1 MASTFHLG
9 AYHELADT
17 FTLGFEG
24 GRKGEKERK
33 GEGGKKSR
41 IFSFFGCELPSFV
54 LLPFFSLPPPRTRRD
69 VTLLRSLPQMDAI
82 YINNP
87 PRFRE
92 HLIDVSLSKD
102 SSQAFE

>member
-17 FTLGFEG
+17 FTLGFEKKKKK
-24 GRKGEKERK
+24 RRGEK
-33 GEGGKKSR
+33 KKKKKKQN
-41 IFSFFGCELPSFV
+41 FKFFYELPSFFF
-54 LLPFFSLPPPRTRRD
+54 LPSPHRKRD
-69 VTLLRSLPQMDAI
+69 VTLLRSLPQMDSV
-82 YINNP
+82 YINNH

-102 SSQAFE
+102 CFQAFE

>member
-17 FTLGFEG
+17 FTLGFE
-24 GRKGEKERK
+24 KKKKERR
-33 GEGGKKSR
+33 EKKQN
-41 IFSFFGCELPSFV
+41 FKFFYELPSFFF
-54 LLPFFSLPPPRTRRD
+54 LPSPHRKRD
-69 VTLLRSLPQMDAI
+69 VTLLRSLPQMDSI
-82 YINNP
+82 YINNH

-102 SSQAFE
+102 CFQAFE

>member
-24 GRKGEKERK
+24 GRKREKERK
-33 GEGGKKSR
+33 EEGKSR
-41 IFSFFGCELPSFV
+41 ILRGFFCCELPSFV
-54 LLPFFSLPPPRTRRD
+54 LLSFFSLPPPRRKRD
-69 VTLLRSLPQMDAI
+69 VTLLKSLPQMDAI

-92 HLIDVSLSKD
+92 HVIDVSLSKD

>member
-24 GRKGEKERK
+24 KKGERERK
-33 GEGGKKSR
+33 GKKKSR
-41 IFSFFGCELPSFV
+41 ILSFAMNFLLSFF
-54 LLPFFSLPPPRTRRD
+54 LPPPHRKQD
-69 VTLLRSLPQMDAI
+69 VTLLRSLPQMDSI
-82 YINNP
+82 YINNH

-102 SSQAFE
+102 YLQAFE

>member
-17 FTLGFEG
+17 FTLGFE
-24 GRKGEKERK
+24 KKKKKERR
-33 GEGGKKSR
+33 GEKKSR
-41 IFSFFGCELPSFV
+41 ILSFSMNFLLSFFCHLP
-54 LLPFFSLPPPRTRRD
+54 TEKRD
-69 VTLLRSLPQMDAI
+69 VTLLRSLPQMDSI
-82 YINNP
+82 YINNH

-102 SSQAFE
+102 CFQAFE

>member
-24 GRKGEKERK
+24 GKKRGREKGREKK
-33 GEGGKKSR
+33 QNFKV
-41 IFSFFGCELPSFV
+41 FCCELPSFV
-54 LLPFFSLPPPRTRRD
+54 LLFFFSLPPPHRRRD
-69 VTLLRSLPQMDAI
+69 VTLPRSLPQMDAI